1 MFKLKQKT
9 KTASLSLAL
18 AAAMTG
24 GVMMGTSTSVQA
36 VNIAQ
41 DGIGEVL
48 LFPYYTVRGGWQS
61 YFNVTNTSNHTIIV
75 RVRWHEGVNSR
86 DVRDFNITMSPYD
99 VWTAAVVPTD
109 DGEGAKIV
117 TSDKTCTAPALNDAD
132 GGRPGVLKGKAF
144 TNLAYAGANG
154 DHGPATM
161 DRTKEGYFTV
171 ISMGVAKN
179 ELVQTAIDATHVTV
193 AGNDN
198 KAVPFDCANIV
209 RRSSSSNI
217 ADLATEFNEPQ
228 NLIKG
233 RAILINAATGIAMG
247 YDPTVLANFYNPDL
261 LTLKDGFSSETLID
275 VPSSDEPNLNF
286 AFPTEATWIDD
297 TPGVGPVLATVSASE
312 AASNGI
318 GSGRPVDAVSVL
330 FNRAA
335 IVNDYNIAGGSATD
349 WVVTLP
355 TKRYYVDEQNSV
367 FAAGK
372 VEDIF
377 PAPLQPFDDAVSG
390 EEFGRGVE
398 LGLRAEGEGQSCF
411 DVNMRIW
418 DREEGE
424 FSIDAG
430 LAFSPAPP
438 GALSDQFCYETNIIS
453 FGDQKDSSSVV
464 NSKLAKFFSKL
475 PGDYGWGQLEFGA
488 AGGESLP
495 VIGLRLETRKKERNP
510 GSSYGFANAH
520 AYKRNVQAYMD
531 DIGPSN

>member
-24 GVMMGTSTSVQA
+24 GVMMGTSTSVEA

-48 LFPYYTVRGGWQS
+48 LFPYYTVRGGWQT
-61 YFNVTNTSNHTIIV
+61 YFNITNTSEHTVIV

-86 DVRDFNITMSPYD
+86 DVRDFNVVMSPYD
-99 VWTAAVVPTD
+99 VWTAAAVPTE

-117 TSDKTCTAPALNDAD
+117 TSDKTCTAPALNEAD
-132 GGRPGVLKGKAF
+132 GGRPGVLMGKAF
-144 TNLAYAGANG
+144 TNLAYAGVNG
-154 DHGPATM
+154 DHGPAGL

-179 ELVQTAIDATHVTV
+179 ELVQTAIDATHVAV

-209 RRSSSSNI
+209 RRSTSDKI
-217 ADLATEFNEPQ
+217 IELADDFNEPQ

-233 RAILINAATGIAMG
+233 RAILINAASGIAMG
-247 YDPTVLANFYNPDL
+247 YDPTVLANFFNPL
-261 LTLKDGFSSETLID
+261 EVDGLASQNIIKI
-275 VPSSDEPNLNF
+275 PSSDEPNLNF
-286 AFPTEATWIDD
+286 ALPTSASWIDD
-297 TPGVGPVLATVSASE
+297 TPGIGPVLATVSASE

-318 GSGRPVDAVSVL
+318 GSGRAVDAVSVL

-355 TKRYYVDEQNSV
+355 TKRYYVDEQDSN

-372 VEDIF
+372 IEDIF
-377 PAPLQPFDDAVSG
+377 PAPLQPFDVAVSG
-390 EEFGRGVE
+390 EEFGAKVE
-398 LGLRAEGEGQSCF
+398 SGMRAEGEAKSCF

-424 FSIDAG
+424 FSIDEG

-453 FGDQKDSSSVV
+453 FGDEADSSSVV
-464 NSKLAKFFSKL
+464 GSKLAKFFNKL

-495 VIGLRLETRKKERNP
+495 VIGLRLETRKKENNP

-520 AYKRNVQAYMD
+520 AYKRDLEAYK
-531 DIGPSN
+531 